1 MLNYCSLNSGEKQYI
16 IIHMYLLQA
25 LAGVEVKIATAIVA
39 TNSTVFIL
47 DQKMRKVGKNF
58 GFDSSYFSADLWYW
72 NSIFS
77 WFLVTCTFWSAVA
90 YKYFWNSSST
100 TLCAVWSAMAVG
112 CVAAQNRARQEEP
125 SLIGTKTVT
134 EPYFLRL
141 KVVRKW

>member
-1 MLNYCSLNSGEKQYI
+1 MLNYCSLYSGEKQYI

-39 TNSTVFIL
+39 TNSTVFIFGP
-47 DQKMRKVGKNF
+47 KNAKSGKKF
-58 GFDSSYFSADLWYW
+58 RFWFFVLFSWSWYW

-90 YKYFWNSSST
+90 YKYFWSSSST